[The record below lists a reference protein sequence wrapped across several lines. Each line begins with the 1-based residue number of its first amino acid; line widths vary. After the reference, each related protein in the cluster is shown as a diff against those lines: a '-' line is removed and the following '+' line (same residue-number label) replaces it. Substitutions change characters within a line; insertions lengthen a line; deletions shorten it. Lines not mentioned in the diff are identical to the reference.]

1 MILEPMTISFKAK
14 NMNTTIAMKC
24 LRRPMRLV
32 LALAMFSISL
42 ESMAQQDPMYTQYM
56 YNVLSINPGY
66 AGSRDALSAVA
77 IHRSQWV
84 GIEGAPSTQNLTL
97 HSPLRNQAL
106 SLGGSFMAD
115 QIGPSSQYGGY
126 VDFAARI
133 NLFEKGRLALGIK
146 AGFNSLQTNI
156 TDLTTINPDPAY
168 NENVDLFSPNIGFGL
183 YYHTDHFFMGY
194 SIPKFLENTLYDGSA
209 NSDDL
214 PREQRHHFFIV
225 GGAIP
230 MGSNVIFQPSGF
242 VRAVDAA
249 PVSIDLTANF
259 LISEKL
265 WLGGF
270 YRQSSALGLMAGIQ
284 LSPQLRVGYAY
295 DYATTELN
303 QLTGGSHEF
312 MLTYDFVFKKGSLKS
327 PRYF

>member
-1 MILEPMTISFKAK
+1 MNRFRQSMRFALVVALFSLSF
-14 NMNTTIAMKC
+14 
-24 LRRPMRLV
+24 
-32 LALAMFSISL
+32 
-42 ESMAQQDPMYTQYM
+42 ESSAQQDPLYTQYM

-106 SLGGSFMAD
+106 SLGGSLMAD
-115 QIGPSSQYGGY
+115 QIGPTSQYGGY
-126 VDFAARI
+126 VDFAARV
-133 NLFEKGRLALGIK
+133 NLFKKGRLALGIK

-156 TDLTTINPDPAY
+156 TDLVTINPDPAY
-168 NENVDLFSPNIGFGL
+168 NENVNLFSPNIGFGL
-183 YYHTDHFFMGY
+183 YYHTDNFFMGY
-194 SIPKFLENTLYDGSA
+194 SIPKFLENTLYEGA
-209 NSDDL
+209 TNNDDL
-214 PREQRHHFFIV
+214 PREQRHHYFIV

-230 MGSNVIFQPSGF
+230 MGSNVVFQPSGF

-249 PVSIDLTANF
+249 PLSIDLSANF

-270 YRQSSALGLMAGIQ
+270 YRQSSAVGFMAGFQ

-295 DYATTELN
+295 DYATTDLN